1 MALQIQSTPG
11 KCWQCA
17 RRCAQARKHANM
29 CGQAQ
34 CTLGLREK
42 TKCFIECIVNAFSAH
57 VFWIFPNRWSHTP
70 SSFALL
76 SYCRMQESVTR
87 HMPLACVSF
96 DASVSFEFISVTDA
110 CTHIQNMCCDT
121 SPFACTKRGDA
132 NSVSLMA
139 THDQQQNLANADQK
153 YCTFTLK
160 SVTLPIAVHGQFC
173 KPYSVAHVK
182 HGWTVAHLTMCVGR
196 DCGNV
201 FYTVVDHLDEPLF

>member
-11 KCWQCA
+11 TCCQCA

-42 TKCFIECIVNAFSAH
+42 TKCFNECIVNACSAH
-57 VFWIFPNRWSHTP
+57 VFWIFPNRWSRTP

-139 THDQQQNLANADQK
+139 THEQ
-153 YCTFTLK
+153 
-160 SVTLPIAVHGQFC
+160 
-173 KPYSVAHVK
+173 
-182 HGWTVAHLTMCVGR
+182 
-196 DCGNV
+196 
-201 FYTVVDHLDEPLF
+201 

>member
-1 MALQIQSTPG
+1 
-11 KCWQCA
+11 
-17 RRCAQARKHANM
+17 M

-42 TKCFIECIVNAFSAH
+42 TKCFIECIVNACSAH
-57 VFWIFPNRWSHTP
+57 VFWIFPNRWSYTP

-160 SVTLPIAVHGQFC
+160 SLTLPIAVHGQFC

-201 FYTVVDHLDEPLF
+201 FYTVVDDLDEPLF

>member
-11 KCWQCA
+11 KCCQCA

-42 TKCFIECIVNAFSAH
+42 TKCFSECIMNACSAH

-76 SYCRMQESVTR
+76 SYCRIQESVTR

-110 CTHIQNMCCDT
+110 CTHIQKYVLWHITICMHKAWGRKQCVSHGNTRAITKSSKCGSEILHIHLEDSHT
-121 SPFACTKRGDA
+121 SHCRARAILQTLCRHASF
-132 NSVSLMA
+132 VFHA
-139 THDQQQNLANADQK
+139 TH
-153 YCTFTLK
+153 
-160 SVTLPIAVHGQFC
+160 
-173 KPYSVAHVK
+173 
-182 HGWTVAHLTMCVGR
+182 
-196 DCGNV
+196 V
-201 FYTVVDHLDEPLF
+201 FLQCCHT